1 MNLKHALLFTAVLA
15 AATFFGTSVEAAD
28 EKAPAATEVKA
39 PAAADEKAPADKADA
54 AKDKADDKEAKADD
68 KAAAKT
74 KPLVVYWSWS
84 ETHNTKVV
92 AEMLQKKTDADIKV
106 IELVTPYP
114 TDFGGVMQVGQRDL
128 REKKAPAIKEMELD
142 LSKYDPIYVGTP
154 IWFSTYAP
162 PVRTFLQSYDFKG
175 KTVALFCTHGQG
187 NPATF
192 TFLKDAKAA
201 VPEIKFFDEVFAFK
215 GTDAANAGP
224 ALDAWIKKVTEKK

>member
-1 MNLKHALLFTAVLA
+1 MKLKHAFMLA
-15 AATFFGTSVEAAD
+15 ASALLSAAAFFGCNSDGNSGSAD
-28 EKAPAATEVKA
+28 APA
-39 PAAADEKAPADKADA
+39 
-54 AKDKADDKEAKADD
+54 

-92 AEMLQKKTDADIKV
+92 AEMLQQKTGADIAV
-106 IELVTPYP
+106 IEMVTPYP
-114 TDFGGVMQVGQRDL
+114 TDFGSVMQLGQRDL
-128 REKKAPAIKEMELD
+128 QQPKAPAIKDMNLD
-142 LSKYDPIYVGTP
+142 ISKYDPIYVGTP

-192 TFLKDAKAA
+192 TYLSDMKTLL
-201 VPEIKFFDEVFAFK
+201 PEYTFFPEVFAQK
-215 GTDAANAGP
+215 GTEAANAGP
-224 ALDAWIKKVTEKK
+224 ALDAWIAKVTAK